1 MPVRSSA
8 LPTIRLDRR
17 QAIAHQ
23 QPMTTPANT
32 RDRAELNPLLK
43 LALDLGPLLLF
54 FIANARGGIF
64 VATGTFMAATLLSL
78 IVTYVLTRRIAVMP
92 LVTAGVVMIFGGLTL
107 WLQDEVFIKLKPTI
121 IYALFAA
128 VLLGGLATGRSL
140 LALVFDSVFHLT
152 EDGWRKLTLRWGV
165 FFIALAILNEI
176 VWRSVSTD
184 TWVAFK
190 TFGFLPLTIVFA
202 IAQAPLISRH
212 AVSEKQGS

>member
-1 MPVRSSA
+1 
-8 LPTIRLDRR
+8 
-17 QAIAHQ
+17 
-23 QPMTTPANT
+23 MTTPANS
-32 RDRAELNPLLK
+32 RERAELNPLLK

-54 FIANARGGIF
+54 FFVNAGYGIF
-64 VATGTFMAATLLSL
+64 RATAAFMAATLLSL
-78 IVTYVLTRRIAVMP
+78 IVTYTLTRRIAIMP

-128 VLLGGLATGRSL
+128 VLLGGLAAGRSL
-140 LALVFDSVFHLT
+140 LALVFDNVFHLT
-152 EDGWRKLTLRWGV
+152 AEGWKTLTLRWGI
-165 FFIALAILNEI
+165 FFVALAILNEI

-184 TWVAFK
+184 AWVAFK

-212 AVSEKQGS
+212 AASEKPGS

>member
-1 MPVRSSA
+1 
-8 LPTIRLDRR
+8 
-17 QAIAHQ
+17 
-23 QPMTTPANT
+23 MTTPAKAT
-32 RDRAELNPLLK
+32 ERTELGPLLK
-43 LALDLGPLLLF
+43 FALDLGPLILF
-54 FIANARGGIF
+54 FLANAYYKIF
-64 VATGTFMAATLLSL
+64 VATGVFMAAILISL
-78 IVTYVLTRRIAVMP
+78 AVTYALTRRIAVMP
-92 LVTAGVVMIFGGLTL
+92 LVTAAMVMIFGGLTL

-165 FFIALAILNEI
+165 FFVVMAILNEI

-212 AVSEKQGS
+212 AVSEKQRS

>member
-1 MPVRSSA
+1 
-8 LPTIRLDRR
+8 
-17 QAIAHQ
+17 
-23 QPMTTPANT
+23 MTTPTNT
-32 RDRAELNPLLK
+32 RERAELNPLLK
-43 LALDLGPLLLF
+43 FALDLGPLILF
-54 FIANARGGIF
+54 FLANAYYKIF
-64 VATGTFMAATLLSL
+64 VATGVFMAAILISL
-78 IVTYVLTRRIAVMP
+78 AVTYALTRRIAVMP
-92 LVTAGVVMIFGGLTL
+92 LVTAAMVMIFGGLTL

-165 FFIALAILNEI
+165 FFVVMAILNEI

-202 IAQAPLISRH
+202 LAQAPLISRH